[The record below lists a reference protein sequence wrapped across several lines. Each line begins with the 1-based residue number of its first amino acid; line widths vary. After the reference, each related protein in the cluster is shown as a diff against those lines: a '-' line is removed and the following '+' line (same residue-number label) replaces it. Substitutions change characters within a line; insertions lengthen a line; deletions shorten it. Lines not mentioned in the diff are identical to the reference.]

1 MYHKWQSYDVWFLR
15 YWAQQTECF
24 VILGYFLLF
33 YSPKNLSTK
42 NENHMMYDFGDME
55 HNRQNFYHFGL
66 SFAHHKIYGSWDM
79 KCNRQN
85 IFVILGHFLPFYPPN
100 SPKNW
105 KYQKIEKN
113 SYRYHHD
120 HMLYCSWDMVCDKCN
135 YYLSFW
141 AIFCPFTPITAQKIN
156 ISKKW
161 KNSWRYHH
169 FTQVCR
175 CRWCPIQDDV
185 QFLRYDAQ
193 RTDRETDG
201 WMDRWTDKKVTYK
214 GGCPN

>member
-33 YSPKNLSTK
+33 YSPKNLSIK

-100 SPKNW
+100 SPKNENIKKLKKTPTDIIMIICYTVPEIW
-105 KYQKIEKN
+105 CVTNVIII
-113 SYRYHHD
+113 YHFG
-120 HMLYCSWDMVCDKCN
+120 LFFA
-135 YYLSFW
+135 LL
-141 AIFCPFTPITAQKIN
+141 PP
-156 ISKKW
+156 
-161 KNSWRYHH
+161 
-169 FTQVCR
+169 
-175 CRWCPIQDDV
+175 
-185 QFLRYDAQ
+185 
-193 RTDRETDG
+193 
-201 WMDRWTDKKVTYK
+201 
-214 GGCPN
+214 

>member
-100 SPKNW
+100 SPKNENIKKLKKTPTDIIMIICYTVPEIW
-105 KYQKIEKN
+105 CVTNVIII
-113 SYRYHHD
+113 YH
-120 HMLYCSWDMVCDKCN
+120 
-135 YYLSFW
+135 FW
-141 AIFCPFTPITAQKIN
+141 LFFALLPP
-156 ISKKW
+156 
-161 KNSWRYHH
+161 
-169 FTQVCR
+169 
-175 CRWCPIQDDV
+175 
-185 QFLRYDAQ
+185 
-193 RTDRETDG
+193 
-201 WMDRWTDKKVTYK
+201 
-214 GGCPN
+214 

>member
-33 YSPKNLSTK
+33 YSPKTLSTK

-66 SFAHHKIYGSWDM
+66 SFAHHKIYDSWDM

-100 SPKNW
+100 SPKNENIKKLKKTPTDIIMIICYTVPEIW
-105 KYQKIEKN
+105 CVTNVIII
-113 SYRYHHD
+113 YHFG
-120 HMLYCSWDMVCDKCN
+120 LFFA
-135 YYLSFW
+135 LL
-141 AIFCPFTPITAQKIN
+141 PP
-156 ISKKW
+156 
-161 KNSWRYHH
+161 
-169 FTQVCR
+169 
-175 CRWCPIQDDV
+175 
-185 QFLRYDAQ
+185 
-193 RTDRETDG
+193 
-201 WMDRWTDKKVTYK
+201 
-214 GGCPN
+214 